1 VQGLHSEPESHRQFV
16 FADREPREFAAPSL
30 QIREYSI
37 TCPGTNEVLRKFN
50 RDTRWVVVGLLAILL
65 LAALLFVVLFPERHA
80 TTADDGHGVAV
91 VSEKGTP
98 LDQRR

>member
-16 FADREPREFAAPSL
+16 SADKEPRECAAPSL
-30 QIREYSI
+30 QVREPSV

-65 LAALLFVVLFPERHA
+65 LAALLFVVLFQERHA
-80 TTADDGHGVAV
+80 PPADDGHAIAV
-91 VSEKGTP
+91 ISEKATR